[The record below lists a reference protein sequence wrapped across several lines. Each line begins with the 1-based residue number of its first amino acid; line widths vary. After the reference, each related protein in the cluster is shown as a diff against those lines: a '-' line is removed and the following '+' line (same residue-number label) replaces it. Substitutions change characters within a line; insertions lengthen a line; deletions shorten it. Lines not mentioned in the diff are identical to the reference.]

1 MQSQPL
7 QLHEIAKMKADP
19 ECMKRFLKSYDMQLH
34 FYGCRVKDRQTGE
47 LERHADWEKHYRN
60 LNSHY
65 HNNLRITRVLKS
77 LGELGYE
84 HYKRPF
90 LEHFIKEIWVE
101 KVLPECADSCADYW
115 IGTMKD
121 DKDRAALEAKVA
133 QYRVISPEADSD
145 SEDAVEQSWTSSR
158 PSIHPYAEQEAD
170 GAGSDDDDEDRA
182 KASKALKGASRDSL
196 DEQLIVARPTA
207 TKRKIAKE
215 KEKEKDEETNTTDR
229 TRGIRGVTSGSGSG
243 GFYITQPAASVSST
257 HEHQSSADQ
266 KKNIWNGS
274 DEDPVPMKSP
284 MNQKTKKMSI

>member
-1 MQSQPL
+1 
-7 QLHEIAKMKADP
+7 
-19 ECMKRFLKSYDMQLH
+19 
-34 FYGCRVKDRQTGE
+34 
-47 LERHADWEKHYRN
+47 
-60 LNSHY
+60 
-65 HNNLRITRVLKS
+65 

-266 KKNIWNGS
+266 KKYMEWIGRGPGS
-274 DEDPVPMKSP
+274 DEESDEPENEKDVNMMDPE
-284 MNQKTKKMSI
+284 QKKKYLEWVQQGLAGDSDDEYPINHHDDDD